1 LDDLDFR
8 EFFFPVLFRQRHIR
22 GAGEERPGLFF
33 NGHRVGIPRP
43 PTRRQIELN
52 SSHHREKMQ
61 GMRNI
66 FRGIFLRRRPAPPPP
81 EPTPTREGYLT
92 PQEAAILEDGTCPEC
107 QQPSLREGP
116 CGGMS
121 VNVLCCN
128 YECLSKFN
136 VMGPFGVER
145 LTPKSSAGA

>member
-1 LDDLDFR
+1 
-8 EFFFPVLFRQRHIR
+8 
-22 GAGEERPGLFF
+22 
-33 NGHRVGIPRP
+33 
-43 PTRRQIELN
+43 
-52 SSHHREKMQ
+52 MQ

-66 FRGIFLRRRPAPPPP
+66 FRHIFRRRPPPPP
-81 EPTPTREGYLT
+81 PPPAPPLQGEKYLNREEVIAMENGL
-92 PQEAAILEDGTCPEC
+92 CPDC

>member
-1 LDDLDFR
+1 M
-8 EFFFPVLFRQRHIR
+8 EN
-22 GAGEERPGLFF
+22 GL
-33 NGHRVGIPRP
+33 
-43 PTRRQIELN
+43 
-52 SSHHREKMQ
+52 
-61 GMRNI
+61 
-66 FRGIFLRRRPAPPPP
+66 
-81 EPTPTREGYLT
+81 
-92 PQEAAILEDGTCPEC
+92 CPDC

-121 VNVLCCN
+121 MNVLCCN